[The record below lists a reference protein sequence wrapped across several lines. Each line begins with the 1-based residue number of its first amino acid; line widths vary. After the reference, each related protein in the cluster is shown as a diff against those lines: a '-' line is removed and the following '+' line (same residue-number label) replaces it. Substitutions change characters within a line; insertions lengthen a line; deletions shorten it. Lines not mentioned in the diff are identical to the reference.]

1 MNNTT
6 KAKYDLAERMLKG
19 KVEEDEVVLMTGLS
33 KEQVHELKEKVV
45 PKNTDAEILSK
56 LDTVDLD
63 IGPLLFDDN
72 PAEDP
77 ELENYKENYNEED
90 YDSSGIM

>member
-1 MNNTT
+1 MNKTT

-19 KVEEDEVVLMTGLS
+19 RVDVDEVVMMSGLT
-33 KEQVHELKEKVV
+33 KEQVEELKDKVV

-63 IGPLLFDDN
+63 IGPLLYDDAVYTDEAN
-72 PAEDP
+72 EA
-77 ELENYKENYNEED
+77 LEESEE
-90 YDSSGIM
+90 

>member
-1 MNNTT
+1 MNKTT

-19 KVEEDEVVLMTGLS
+19 RVDVDEVVMMSGLT
-33 KEQVHELKEKVV
+33 KEQVEELKDKVV

-63 IGPLLFDDN
+63 IGPLL
-72 PAEDP
+72 
-77 ELENYKENYNEED
+77 
-90 YDSSGIM
+90 

>member
-19 KVEEDEVVLMTGLS
+19 RVDVDEVVMMSGLTR
-33 KEQVHELKEKVV
+33 EQVEELKDKVV

-56 LDTVDLD
+56 YDTVDLD
-63 IGPLLFDDN
+63 IGPLLYDDALATDDDN
-72 PAEDP
+72 EQ
-77 ELENYKENYNEED
+77 E
-90 YDSSGIM
+90 

>member
-1 MNNTT
+1 MNKTT

-19 KVEEDEVVLMTGLS
+19 RVDVDEVVMMSGLT
-33 KEQVHELKEKVV
+33 KEQVEELKDKVV

-63 IGPLLFDDN
+63 IGPLLYDDAVYTDEEN
-72 PAEDP
+72 EA
-77 ELENYKENYNEED
+77 LEESEE
-90 YDSSGIM
+90 